1 MEKTPE
7 KFLKYVS
14 LPLFLATI
22 LAVVAYSNMR
32 PDFLMHVSFYDVGQG
47 DSIFIKTYMGNQ
59 ILIDGGPTDK
69 VLANLGDDLPFYD
82 RTIDLIILTHPH
94 ADHVSGLVDVLKRYK
109 VKMVLLPE
117 VAFHSSAF
125 DEFLKLVDEK
135 RIPKIYARV
144 GQRIFLDQGTVM
156 DIYWP
161 NKKSE
166 NKNFRE
172 GFEQTSS
179 SLNDTSI
186 VAKLSF
192 GKTKILFTGDAS
204 ASVEQTLLPLFN
216 LDSDLLKVGH
226 HGSRFSTSAEFLAE
240 VTPEYAVIEVGD
252 KNKYGH
258 PTPQTLEN
266 LNKVAAKI
274 FRTDQNQT
282 IRFVSDGSSL
292 VKK

>member
-1 MEKTPE
+1 MEKAPE
-7 KFLKYVS
+7 KFLKYVI

-22 LAVVAYSNMR
+22 LAGVAYSNTR

-59 ILIDGGPTDK
+59 ILIDGGPSDK

-117 VAFHSSAF
+117 VVFRSPAF
-125 DEFLKLVDEK
+125 DKFLKLVDEK

-144 GQRIFLDQGTVM
+144 GQRIFLDQATVM

-161 NKKSE
+161 NQKEE
-166 NKNFRE
+166 NKNFSE
-172 GFEQTSS
+172 GFEQSS
-179 SLNDTSI
+179 GALNDTSI

-192 GKTKILFTGDAS
+192 GKIKILFTGDAS
-204 ASVEQTLLPLFN
+204 TNVEQTLLPLFN

-258 PTPQTLEN
+258 PTSQTIEN
-266 LNKVAAKI
+266 LNKAGAKI

-282 IRFVSDGSSL
+282 VRFTSDGSSL